1 MSHAQRILILGAGGQ
16 VGTEL
21 QRSFANAGD
30 VTALDRK
37 TADLSKP
44 EELRPHIRQLQ
55 PNVIL
60 NAAAY
65 TAVDRAESEPEL
77 ALRING
83 EAPRVLAEEAVK
95 LNALLVH
102 YSTDYVF
109 DGSKTSPWVES
120 DTTNPLNVYGKTKLA
135 GEQAIEETGGRY
147 LIFRT
152 SWVYGPHGHN
162 FLLTMLRLGR
172 ERDQLKI
179 VDDQF
184 GAPTSSIAIA
194 DATRAAVKM
203 AVTDETISSGVYH
216 LTCGGETTW
225 CGFAKE
231 IFAQHQLQADGKL
244 PQIFPIPSR
253 EYPVPA
259 VRPANSVLSNQKLQ
273 SSFGTA
279 LPDWRSALAEA
290 IRMLVNPDGK
300 RTSLESLA
308 RTRE

>member
-44 EELRPHIRQLQ
+44 EELRPLIHQLQ

-184 GAPTSSIAIA
+184 GAPTSSAAIA
-194 DATRAAVKM
+194 DATRAVIEKA
-203 AVTDETISSGVYH
+203 ASGDTGNSGNYH
-216 LTCGGETTW
+216 MTCGGETSW
-225 CGFAKE
+225 CGFARE
-231 IFAQHQLQADGKL
+231 IFARQALQTGGKS
-244 PQIFPIPSR
+244 PQILPIPSS

-259 VRPANSVLSNQKLQ
+259 
-273 SSFGTA
+273 
-279 LPDWRSALAEA
+279 
-290 IRMLVNPDGK
+290 
-300 RTSLESLA
+300 A
-308 RTRE
+308 R